1 MWKSSTIEQGARAG
15 CRGVLVLLAAGW
27 CIGAQAQMGP
37 GGGGPPGG
45 MGQGMGPG
53 GKGRSAPAPAERQ
66 RMPTLDDLV
75 PPDPLRMWLDR
86 LERLEL
92 GAPGLVLAEAQAPAF
107 RAFVRELHEVVQ
119 LNAQRLQ
126 RQVRRVP
133 PAVSAS
139 VDVGRDLR
147 QEADEARDW
156 INALDDLGARWEAL
170 CAVLSPEQRTV
181 MDGIYRSSRDTAL
194 QWAHKPPPGR

>member
-1 MWKSSTIEQGARAG
+1 MWKSSTIEQGTRAG
-15 CRGVLVLLAAGW
+15 CRGLLLLAVGW

-45 MGQGMGPG
+45 MGQGMAPG
-53 GKGRSAPAPAERQ
+53 GKGPSAAAPAERP

-75 PPDPLRMWLDR
+75 PPDPLRIWLDR

-92 GAPGLVLAEAQAPAF
+92 GAPGLVLTESQVPAF
-107 RAFVRELHEVVQ
+107 RAFVRELHEAVQ

-126 RQVRRVP
+126 RQMRRMP
-133 PAVSAS
+133 PSVSAS

-156 INALDDLGARWEAL
+156 INALDDLRSRWEAL
-170 CAVLSPEQRTV
+170 CAVLSPGQRTM

-194 QWAHKPPPGR
+194 QWAHKPPSGM